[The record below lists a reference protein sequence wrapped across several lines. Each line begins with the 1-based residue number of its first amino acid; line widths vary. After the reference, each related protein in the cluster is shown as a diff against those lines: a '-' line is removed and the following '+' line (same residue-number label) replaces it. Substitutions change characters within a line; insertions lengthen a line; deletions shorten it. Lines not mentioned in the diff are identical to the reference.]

1 MFNKGWQPKEYKGVQ
16 DEIRQQHMKAKDM
29 TFKEK
34 LSYFWYY
41 YKVHTIAAV
50 LIIIFGTSF
59 IYNIVT
65 AKDYNFYGIMLNSST
80 LDGEAMETSFG
91 EYAGLDMENYDCF
104 IDTLSTLSYQS
115 QNEYDMAT
123 FQKMVALVQ
132 SKDLDVMVLDAQVFY
147 NFSFNGMMSDLR
159 SVLSKEELA
168 EYEGK
173 IYYIDYAKVR
183 KAEQEAE
190 MATDADI
197 LAEQEKRNQAT
208 LEEIAAEAETHRHP
222 ENMDEPIPVGIFME
236 ESPIVTKTGCYGD
249 LLPICGISVT
259 SQRIDT
265 AKKYLDYMWDETIP
279 FDTMIAMY

>member
-41 YKVHTIAAV
+41 YKVHTFAAV
-50 LIIIFGTSF
+50 LIIIFGTAF
-59 IYNIVT
+59 IHNIVT
-65 AKDYNFYGIMLNSST
+65 AKDYNFYGIMLNSSM
-80 LDGEAMETSFG
+80 LDGDAMEASFG

-123 FQKMVALVQ
+123 FQKLVALVQ
-132 SKDLDVMVLDAQVFY
+132 SKELDVMVLDAQVFY
-147 NFSFNGMMSDLR
+147 NFSFNGMLSDLR
-159 SVLSKEELA
+159 DVMSEEELA
-168 EYEGK
+168 RYEGR

-183 KAEQEAE
+183 KAEEEEE

-197 LAEQEKRNQAT
+197 LEEQEKRNQAS
-208 LEEIAAEAETHRHP
+208 LEEIAAEAESHRHP
-222 ENMDEPIPVGIFME
+222 ENMDEPIPVGIFMDG
-236 ESPIVTKTGCYGD
+236 SPIVAKTGCYGD
-249 LLPICGISVT
+249 LVPVCGICVT

-265 AKKYLDYMWDETIP
+265 AKEYLNYMWDETIP
-279 FDTMIAMY
+279 FDNMIAMY